1 MLADQINFKNCDRN
15 FYLCPTT
22 KPSTMKKIIFLLFVF
37 INLQFLIS
45 CEEKKQTNITE
56 KVEVTNSIK
65 HAKGFEI
72 YEYDVFS
79 VLKVTN
85 PWPKAEKTFTYVLHK
100 KDAEIPEK
108 FKKYTQVEIPIKS
121 MVATSTTH
129 IPSLE
134 MLQSENLLV
143 GFPGTNYISSEKTRS
158 LIDLK
163 KIKEVGSNQSLNTEL
178 IIDLQP
184 DVLVGFSID
193 DQNKTYQNLEKSGIK
208 ILYNG
213 DWTEQTPLGK
223 AEWIKFFGALLDK
236 SEEAENVFGKIVS
249 DYEEIRQNAQKSNA
263 KPTILSGAIYQEQWY
278 LPGGKSWASIFLKD
292 ANATYLWEENQ
303 EVGSLSLSF
312 ENVLEKAK
320 NADFWIGPAEFTS
333 LAEMVQ
339 ANPNYG
345 FFKSFQN
352 KKVYSFSSKKGKT
365 GGILYYELASNRPD
379 LVLKD
384 LVSILHPEMYPNH
397 QLYFFEK
404 LK

>member
-1 MLADQINFKNCDRN
+1 MLHH
-15 FYLCPTT
+15 
-22 KPSTMKKIIFLLFVF
+22 KPFEMKKIVFLFFLFL
-37 INLQFLIS
+37 NLYAFES
-45 CEEKKQTNITE
+45 CQQKTETTSVEKAVATN
-56 KVEVTNSIK
+56 KVQ

-72 YEYDVFS
+72 FEYENFS

-85 PWPKAEKTFTYVLHK
+85 PWPNAKKTFTYVLHK
-100 KDAEIPEK
+100 KNAEIPEN
-108 FKKYTQVEIPIKS
+108 FKQYTQIEVPVKS
-121 MVATSTTH
+121 IVATSTTH

-134 MLQSENLLV
+134 MLQSESILV
-143 GFPGTNYISSEKTRS
+143 GFPGTNYISSEKTRA
-158 LIDLK
+158 LIDGG

-208 ILYNG
+208 IIYNG

-223 AEWIKFFGALLDK
+223 AEWIKFFGVLLDK
-236 SEEAENVFGKIVS
+236 SQEAESIFNKIVN
-249 DYEEIRQNAQKSNA
+249 DYNEIKKTVETKST

-292 ANATYLWEENQ
+292 ANAHYLWEENS

-312 ENVLEKAK
+312 ENVLEKAQ
-320 NADFWIGPAEFTS
+320 NADFWIGPAQFTS
-333 LAEMVQ
+333 LSEMLQ
-339 ANPNYG
+339 ANPNYR
-345 FFKSFQN
+345 FFKSFEN
-352 KKVYSFSSKKGKT
+352 KNVYSFSSKKGKT

-384 LVSILHPEMYPNH
+384 LVSILHPETYPNH